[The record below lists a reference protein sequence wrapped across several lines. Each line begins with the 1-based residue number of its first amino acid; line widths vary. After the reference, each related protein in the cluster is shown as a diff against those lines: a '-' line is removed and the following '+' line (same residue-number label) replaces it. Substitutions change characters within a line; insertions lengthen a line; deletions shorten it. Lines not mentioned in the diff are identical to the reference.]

1 MTELE
6 INKEY
11 TYSQI
16 CAVLG
21 WDKKAGNSKKAQINE
36 IESAYEFYHPQ
47 NNKTHKEK
55 KSYIFTR
62 KLRELSVPSKS
73 NSAGN
78 NNKNIRLMSDYL
90 LGILDPDDNEYY
102 SFTDWYCKKLGLLK
116 KEYCNV
122 PYMGSDI
129 IDSVCE
135 KEGISNDRLFCKY
148 ISSAKS
154 ELKNMFL
161 KALEYMQKKNI
172 CIYEDGYMF
181 TYRLGRRSLGHVNT
195 NMINDIITN
204 NETAVCNDLN
214 EEYNFSDKL
223 SGRQNLLVI
232 YGNETY
238 TKYYNELKISA
249 LMDNERAIE
258 LLNEE
263 LETQH
268 ETYHKEYGSICAE
281 RPITAYYR
289 GIAVTDVNELTDPGT
304 GQLALKV
311 TNIIRKKTR
320 KTISKLHYANKW
332 TGEIIYPYDSI
343 SYSKDIIKIEKLLFQ
358 NFDENLVT
366 DKEKVCP
373 LNLTI
378 EEIID
383 LPVMSDVQSV
393 LTNAVCVE

>member
-1 MTELE
+1 M
-6 INKEY
+6 
-11 TYSQI
+11 
-16 CAVLG
+16 
-21 WDKKAGNSKKAQINE
+21 KK
-36 IESAYEFYHPQ
+36 
-47 NNKTHKEK
+47 
-55 KSYIFTR
+55 
-62 KLRELSVPSKS
+62 
-73 NSAGN
+73 
-78 NNKNIRLMSDYL
+78 
-90 LGILDPDDNEYY
+90 GI
-102 SFTDWYCKKLGLLK
+102 
-116 KEYCNV
+116 CNV

-135 KEGISNDRLFCKY
+135 KEGVSNDRLFCKY
-148 ISSAKS
+148 ISLAKS

-181 TYRLGRRSLGHVNT
+181 TYRLGKRSLGHVNT
-195 NMINDIITN
+195 NMINDIIIN

-238 TKYYNELKISA
+238 TKYFNELKISA
-249 LMDNERAIE
+249 LMDNEGAIE

-289 GIAVTDVNELTDPGT
+289 GIAVTDMNELTDSDT

-311 TNIIRKKTR
+311 TNIIRQKTR
-320 KTISKLHYANKW
+320 KNISKLHYTNKW
-332 TGEIIYPYDSI
+332 TGEIIYPYDI
-343 SYSKDIIKIEKLLFQ
+343 YNKDIIKIEKLLFQ
-358 NFDENLVT
+358 YFDENLVT
-366 DKEKVCP
+366 DEEKVCP

-383 LPVMSDVQSV
+383 LPGMSEVQSD
-393 LTNAVCVE
+393 LTNAVCVEQDVVTL